1 MQKNLDSKTKEIFL
15 NNLDQ
20 SVKFESNGVFL
31 SAPLT
36 QKYVCKDRMNISL
49 HNQHF
54 KDYILELEPEIE
66 AQPYRADQQTNGIKL
81 FQIYFIYLATST
93 D

>member
-1 MQKNLDSKTKEIFL
+1 M
-15 NNLDQ
+15 
-20 SVKFESNGVFL
+20 KFESNGVFL

-81 FQIYFIYLATST
+81 F
-93 D
+93 